1 MSHSPPGANLLH
13 ADIRLTM
20 TAQQLNGS
28 QRVLLDGVIT
38 DDECREL
45 QRLSNVSQPRFTQTS
60 AKRTSVMEWIWLYS
74 GAKCIKSLK
83 LLLLGYQ
90 RKCFRTQ

>member
-1 MSHSPPGANLLH
+1 MYIPYRATGRMIYFWSGIWLLALSLQLMVSHSPPGANLLH
-13 ADIRLTM
+13 GDIRLTM

-45 QRLSNVSQPRFTQTS
+45 QRLSNVS
-60 AKRTSVMEWIWLYS
+60 
-74 GAKCIKSLK
+74 
-83 LLLLGYQ
+83 
-90 RKCFRTQ
+90 

>member
-1 MSHSPPGANLLH
+1 MSHSPSGASLLH
-13 ADIRLTM
+13 DDIRLTM

-28 QRVLLDGVIT
+28 QRVLLDAVIT

-45 QRLSNVSQPRFTQTS
+45 QQLSNVSRPRLPHTS
-60 AKRTSVMEWIWLYS
+60 AKRTSVTELIWWHS
-74 GAKCIKSLK
+74 RAKCITSLK

-90 RKCFRTQ
+90 